1 MVAQYKHS
9 QWMTNVAKLS
19 GWNVSVPSQ
28 GFYSINRVEE
38 TYNVSLNK

>member
-1 MVAQYKHS
+1 MAALYKRS

-19 GWNVSVPSQ
+19 GSNVSVPSQ